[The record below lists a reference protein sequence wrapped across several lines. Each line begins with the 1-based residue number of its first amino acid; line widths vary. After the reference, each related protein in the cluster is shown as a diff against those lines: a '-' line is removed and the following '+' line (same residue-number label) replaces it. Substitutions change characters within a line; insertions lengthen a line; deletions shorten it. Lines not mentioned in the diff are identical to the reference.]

1 MVIRQAV
8 AFGFDPPAARRMPP
22 HIRLAIGLSLALHA
36 GAIAYLAYARFNP
49 PAPQAP
55 VDEPPITVT
64 TFIRPKPPQPQPIRT
79 PQVRLHPTTVAEPPP
94 ITVPKDPPKIDLP
107 PQTFEVAKT
116 IAPPQLVKETPPE
129 PKHEIRSPSWLRKPS
144 GEEMAN
150 VYPDRMLRLG
160 QSGSATL
167 ACVVAASGTVRD
179 CRVAAE
185 SPEGAG
191 FGAAAQKL
199 ARVFRMNPQTMDG
212 QAVDGATV
220 NIPIRFNVG

>member
-1 MVIRQAV
+1 MIIRQAV
-8 AFGFDPPAARRMPP
+8 PVGFDPRSGRRMPP

-49 PAPQAP
+49 PAPELQ
-55 VDEPPITVT
+55 VDTPPILVT
-64 TFIRPKPPQPQPIRT
+64 TFTRTKPPPPEPIRK
-79 PQVRLHPTTVAEPPP
+79 PQVLLHRPMIADPPP
-94 ITVPKDPPKIDLP
+94 DILPKAPPTIDLP
-107 PQTFEVAKT
+107 PHTFEVAGT
-116 IAPPQLVKETPPE
+116 IAPPQLVKEPPPE
-129 PKHEIRSPSWLRKPS
+129 PRHEIRSPSWLRKPS
-144 GEEMAN
+144 GEEMAH
-150 VYPDRMLRLG
+150 VYPDRALRLS

-167 ACVVAASGTVRD
+167 ACVVAASGTVHD

-199 ARVFRMNPQTMDG
+199 ARFFRMNPQTLDG
-212 QAVDGATV
+212 QAVDGASV